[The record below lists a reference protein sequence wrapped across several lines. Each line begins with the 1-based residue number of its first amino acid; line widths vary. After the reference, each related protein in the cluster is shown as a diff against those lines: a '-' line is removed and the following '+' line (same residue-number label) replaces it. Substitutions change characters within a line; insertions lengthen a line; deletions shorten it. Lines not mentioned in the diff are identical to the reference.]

1 MNKILIAYFSRADEN
16 YVDGQ
21 LKYLEKGNTQVV
33 AEKIQSLTGGEL
45 FKIEAEK
52 SYAKDYT
59 TCVEQAHQDQ
69 VVNVFPKLKQ
79 TLKDISQYD
88 EIYLGYPNYWSTMP
102 MAVFTFLTSVDTSG
116 KLIYPFCTHEGRGFG
131 QSLKDL
137 EKLCPQA
144 RITSGLSLYG
154 SKVAQSDKEIEQ
166 WVQSKGE

>member
-69 VVNVFPKLKQ
+69 VANVFPKLKQ

-102 MAVFTFLTSVDTSG
+102 VRHV
-116 KLIYPFCTHEGRGFG
+116 PN
-131 QSLKDL
+131 
-137 EKLCPQA
+137 
-144 RITSGLSLYG
+144 
-154 SKVAQSDKEIEQ
+154 
-166 WVQSKGE
+166 